1 MSKSD
6 FRLYQLL
13 HFWLNYWFLIL
24 VSIFTIIDSYYFY
37 IGEMTNNEMLG
48 VFKTWIVIVIFYI
61 IFNIGLRYAGF
72 KFLKSRRF
80 NKVIKKKLWEETRED
95 KPEKEKAK
103 KAKNKAIRKSFGLI
117 GNKVGFVAIRMPD
130 DFRSADLLEP
140 QLPQLA
146 EFLSRDYGL
155 TATSWDRIIIRH
167 HEYRILKLKY

>member
-6 FRLYQLL
+6 FRFYQLL
-13 HFWLNYWFLIL
+13 NFWLNYWFLVL
-24 VSIFTIIDSYYFY
+24 VSIFTVVDSYYFY
-37 IGEMTNNEMLG
+37 VGEMTNSEMLG
-48 VFKTWIVIVIFYI
+48 VFKTWIVILGFYVIL
-61 IFNIGLRYAGF
+61 NIGLRYAGF
-72 KFLKSRRF
+72 SFLKSRKL
-80 NKVIKKKLWEETRED
+80 NKIIRKKLLEKIRED

-103 KAKNKAIRKSFGLI
+103 SAKNKAIRKSFGLI
-117 GNKVGFVAIRMPD
+117 GNKVGFVAIRIPD

-167 HEYRILKLKY
+167 HEYRILKLRY